1 MKMPEV
7 CCKRRARKLLTYS
20 LTAVFTATVACLV
33 RCCSYTLVLV
43 KNSVSFYF
51 SVESCSVFLLLVS

>member
-1 MKMPEV
+1 MKMLEV

-20 LTAVFTATVACLV
+20 LTAVFTVACLV

-43 KNSVSFYF
+43 KNAVSFYF

>member
-20 LTAVFTATVACLV
+20 LT
-33 RCCSYTLVLV
+33 
-43 KNSVSFYF
+43 VSQP
-51 SVESCSVFLLLVS
+51 SLLLLLHVL

>member
-20 LTAVFTATVACLV
+20 LTAVFTATVACFV

-43 KNSVSFYF
+43 F
-51 SVESCSVFLLLVS
+51 